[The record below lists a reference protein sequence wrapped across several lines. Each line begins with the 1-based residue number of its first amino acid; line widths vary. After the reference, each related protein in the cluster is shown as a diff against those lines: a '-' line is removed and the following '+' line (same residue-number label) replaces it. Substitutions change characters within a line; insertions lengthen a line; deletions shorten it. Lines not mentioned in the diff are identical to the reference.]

1 MRHPEGVIRQ
11 AFPIEADR
19 LVPLTVGEPPEFQLE
34 LPVFEGPLHLLLT
47 LIESRELDV
56 LTVPLAE
63 VADAYVAHLA
73 THPVR
78 TDQLAQFVTVATQ
91 LILIKSR
98 SLLPSEPVLALGPG
112 ADEGEDELRARLL
125 TYRVYRDAALALG
138 ERDLVAPAWRREP
151 RETDLP
157 VIAAPVLPVASLA
170 EAFDGLAV
178 VSLPEPEPPVVVA
191 REVTI
196 GQQIAALRTALGRQ
210 GQIVLQTILATG
222 RSRTEIVVT
231 LLAALEL
238 VRRREVT
245 ASQEVMFGPIIL
257 EPAGAG
263 R

>member
-1 MRHPEGVIRQ
+1 MIRQ
-11 AFPIEADR
+11 AIPIEADQ
-19 LVPLTVGEPPEFQLE
+19 LVPLAVGEPPEFQLE
-34 LPVFEGPLHLLLT
+34 LPVFEGPLQLLLT
-47 LIESRELDV
+47 LIESRQLDV

-78 TDQLAQFVTVATQ
+78 TDQLARFVTVATQ

-98 SLLPSEPVLALGPG
+98 SLLPSEPALVLEPG
-112 ADEGEDELRARLL
+112 AEEGEDELRARLL
-125 TYRVYRDAALALG
+125 AYRAYRDAALALG

-151 RETDLP
+151 READLP

-170 EAFDGLAV
+170 DAFNGLAAL
-178 VSLPEPEPPVVVA
+178 SLPEPEPPVVVA

-196 GQQIAALRTALGRQ
+196 GQQIAALRTALGRH

-245 ASQEVMFGPIIL
+245 ATQDEMFGPIIL
-257 EPAGAG
+257 EPVGAG
-263 R
+263 G